1 VPILRSATARQFF
14 TFLLISALSQFSNLQ
29 PAQAALRLTVSY
41 VVPFYYG
48 EETDGLD
55 PLPTCLVDSK
65 CSKENQKKAA
75 LLVKK
80 PSTKTA
86 FDLGCKKQDDSYLGS
101 RIKVT
106 TASGATAGLG
116 NLTSVKS
123 TNIHWELN
131 PDNTPDWNG
140 NGDYPYES
148 AEDDPN
154 YIEDGYEYVFFTADC
169 IYTGG
174 VTLVKSNAYTI
185 FIDGS
190 RGPEYSYSELVK
202 QKWKVTLSDS

>member
-1 VPILRSATARQFF
+1 M
-14 TFLLISALSQFSNLQ
+14 QFSVAQ
-29 PAQAALRLTVSY
+29 PTQAALRLTISY

-48 EETDGLD
+48 EDGGGLD

-65 CSKENQKKAA
+65 CSKDNQKKAT
-75 LLVKK
+75 LLIKK
-80 PSTKTA
+80 LSTKTA

-101 RIKVT
+101 RLKVT
-106 TASGATAGLG
+106 NASGATAGLG
-116 NLTSVKS
+116 NLTSVAS

-131 PDNTPDWNG
+131 TESTPDWSG
-140 NGDYPYES
+140 GGEYPYES
-148 AEDDPN
+148 EEDDPA
-154 YIEDGYEYVFFTADC
+154 YIEDGYEYVSFTADC

-190 RGPEYSYSELVK
+190 RGPEYSYGELVK

>member
-1 VPILRSATARQFF
+1 MRQILKFILILSLLQFGSAPPT
-14 TFLLISALSQFSNLQ
+14 
-29 PAQAALRLTVSY
+29 QAAIRLTVTY
-41 VVPFYYG
+41 LVPFYYDG
-48 EETDGLD
+48 EVGGLD
-55 PLPTCLVDSK
+55 PLPTCLVNSK
-65 CSKENQKKAA
+65 CSKDNQKKAA

-80 PSTKTA
+80 TSTNTA
-86 FDLGCKKQDDSYLGS
+86 FNLGCLNQSDSYLGS

-116 NLTSVKS
+116 NLTSLKAG
-123 TNIHWELN
+123 NIHWELN
-131 PDNTPDWNG
+131 TESTPDWNG
-140 NGDYPYES
+140 DGEYPYES
-148 AEDDPN
+148 PEDDPA
-154 YIEDGYEYVFFTADC
+154 YIEDGYEYVSFTADC

-202 QKWKVTLSDS
+202 QKWKVILTDA

>member
-1 VPILRSATARQFF
+1 MQRFLKFVVILS
-14 TFLLISALSQFSNLQ
+14 LIQFSIAQ
-29 PAQAALRLTVSY
+29 PTQAALRLSISY

-48 EETDGLD
+48 EGGGGLD

-65 CSKENQKKAA
+65 CSKDNQKKAA
-75 LLVKK
+75 LLLKK

-101 RIKVT
+101 RLKVT
-106 TASGATAGLG
+106 NASGATAGLG

-123 TNIHWELN
+123 ANIHWELN
-131 PDNTPDWNG
+131 TDNTPDWNG
-140 NGDYPYES
+140 DGDYPYES
-148 AEDDPN
+148 AKDDPDF
-154 YIEDGYEYVFFTADC
+154 IEDGYEYVSFTADC

-174 VTLVKSNAYTI
+174 VTLIKSNAYTL

-202 QKWKVTLSDS
+202 QKWTVTLSDS